1 MSTPL
6 RRPAACH
13 TVPVRLRVLALAAVA
28 ALLVSA
34 CTGGDDEPAAD
45 PAALADRLGA
55 AKATIDA
62 AESVEVGLVTDEL
75 PRGVTGLLS
84 AEGRGNADPAFEGD
98 VSVVAGGTSLAAEVV
113 SVDGELFVKTGFSP
127 VFMRFDPES
136 LGAPDPAGL
145 LDPDTG
151 VATILER
158 TEDLAEDGRSRDGED
173 VLTTITGTLPGEV
186 VAEFLPTADA
196 TGTFQVRYRLTED
209 DELRDA
215 TMAGPFYEGSDDVTY
230 RLQLTASDEPV
241 TVTAPERTGG

>member
-1 MSTPL
+1 
-6 RRPAACH
+6 
-13 TVPVRLRVLALAAVA
+13 
-28 ALLVSA
+28 
-34 CTGGDDEPAAD
+34 
-45 PAALADRLGA
+45 
-55 AKATIDA
+55 
-62 AESVEVGLVTDEL
+62 
-75 PRGVTGLLS
+75 
-84 AEGRGNADPAFEGD
+84 
-98 VSVVAGGTSLAAEVV
+98 
-113 SVDGELFVKTGFSP
+113 
-127 VFMRFDPES
+127 MRFDPES